1 MTTKRDYVITLRPA
15 SGALVLGEVTNAL
28 KTLGYSRAVI
38 FFDITTLTLA
48 DGDDE
53 VDFYIQTRYDD
64 VNWVDIENL
73 HYDNANN
80 GETPKRVVGIGGV
93 EYLAADLAITPLD
106 GALADDTKVKLTLG
120 SQLRVKTVITG
131 ATAPTYAYAAVVHL
145 SE

>member
-15 SGALVLGEVTNAL
+15 SGDLVLGEVSNAL
-28 KTLGYSRAVI
+28 STLGYSRAVI
-38 FFDITTLTLA
+38 FFDITKLTLV
-48 DGDDE
+48 DVDDE
-53 VDFYIQTRYDD
+53 VDFYIQARYDG

-73 HYDNANN
+73 HYENADD
-80 GETPKRVVGIGGV
+80 GDTPKRVVGIGSV

-106 GALADDTKVKLTLG
+106 GALADDTKVKLSLG
-120 SQLRVKTVITG
+120 AELRVKTTITG